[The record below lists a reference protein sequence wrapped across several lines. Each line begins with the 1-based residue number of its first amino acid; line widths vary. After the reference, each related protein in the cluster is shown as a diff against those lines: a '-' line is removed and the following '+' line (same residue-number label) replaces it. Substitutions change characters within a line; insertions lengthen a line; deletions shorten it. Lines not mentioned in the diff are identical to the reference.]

1 MWVILHKTY
10 LKGCDKLM
18 SICLFCS
25 LFNLC
30 SSYAKLLDGIYT
42 YSLHSTYL
50 FLGSSVF
57 AIGYIVSN

>member
-30 SSYAKLLDGIYT
+30 SSYAKLLA